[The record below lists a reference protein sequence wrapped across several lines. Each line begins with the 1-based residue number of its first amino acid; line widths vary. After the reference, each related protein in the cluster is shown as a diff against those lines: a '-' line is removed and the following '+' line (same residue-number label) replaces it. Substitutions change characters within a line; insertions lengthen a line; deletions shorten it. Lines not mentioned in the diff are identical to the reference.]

1 MPKITDYKPLPKNPN
16 KGTQRGI
23 GVLDESVRKLGAG
36 RSILV
41 DKNGVI
47 IAGNHAQEAFINA
60 GMDEV
65 IEVETDGNQ
74 IVVVKRTDMDADSA
88 QGKKMAI
95 MDNRAG
101 ELGLSWDDVIVEEI
115 LQDIQ
120 EQEGELDRYLQSLR
134 DELEVEMDIEDA
146 FGRLPDEDRA
156 PFQQM
161 TFTLHDTQA
170 EVVREA
176 LQVSKG
182 LGEFI
187 DSDNENSNGNALA
200 RICEMFVGEH
210 GNG

>member
-1 MPKITDYKPLPKNPN
+1 LPKITDYKPLPKNPN

-74 IVVVKRTDMDADSA
+74 IVVVKRTDMDADST
-88 QGKKMAI
+88 QGKKMAL

-101 ELGLSWDDVIVEEI
+101 ELGLAWDDVIVEEI

-120 EQEGELDRYLQSLR
+120 EQDGELDYILQGLAD
-134 DELEVEMDIEDA
+134 DENIDLDEKEIPEKNVIVKPKEMARVLVSVPIDNAMDAKEILDQLESIPGIEIIYGA
-146 FGRLPDEDRA
+146 
-156 PFQQM
+156 
-161 TFTLHDTQA
+161 
-170 EVVREA
+170 
-176 LQVSKG
+176 
-182 LGEFI
+182 
-187 DSDNENSNGNALA
+187 N
-200 RICEMFVGEH
+200 
-210 GNG
+210 

>member
-60 GMDEV
+60 GMEDV
-65 IEVETDGNQ
+65 IEIETDGNQ

>member
-16 KGTQRGI
+16 KGTQRGV

-74 IVVVKRTDMDADSA
+74 IVVVKRTDMDADSIA
-88 QGKKMAI
+88 GKKMAI

-101 ELGLSWDDVIVEEI
+101 ELGLAWDDVIVEEI

-120 EQEGELDRYLQSLR
+120 EQDGELDRYLKDLEFELNPEIDYDAEWAGMPEFDREPLAFRSIHVHFETQEDVDNFRELLQQNITDKTTSLWYPEKEKR
-134 DELEVEMDIEDA
+134 NLKDIGYVDE
-146 FGRLPDEDRA
+146 
-156 PFQQM
+156 
-161 TFTLHDTQA
+161 
-170 EVVREA
+170 
-176 LQVSKG
+176 S
-182 LGEFI
+182 
-187 DSDNENSNGNALA
+187 
-200 RICEMFVGEH
+200 
-210 GNG
+210 

>member
-74 IVVVKRTDMDADSA
+74 IVVVKRTDMDADST
-88 QGKKMAI
+88 QGKKMAL

-101 ELGLSWDDVIVEEI
+101 ELGLAWDDVIVEEI

-120 EQEGELDRYLQSLR
+120 EQDGELDYILQGLAD
-134 DELEVEMDIEDA
+134 DENIDLDEKEIPEKNVIVKPKEMARVLVSVPIDNAMDAKEILDQLESIPGIEIIYGA
-146 FGRLPDEDRA
+146 
-156 PFQQM
+156 
-161 TFTLHDTQA
+161 
-170 EVVREA
+170 
-176 LQVSKG
+176 
-182 LGEFI
+182 
-187 DSDNENSNGNALA
+187 N
-200 RICEMFVGEH
+200 
-210 GNG
+210 